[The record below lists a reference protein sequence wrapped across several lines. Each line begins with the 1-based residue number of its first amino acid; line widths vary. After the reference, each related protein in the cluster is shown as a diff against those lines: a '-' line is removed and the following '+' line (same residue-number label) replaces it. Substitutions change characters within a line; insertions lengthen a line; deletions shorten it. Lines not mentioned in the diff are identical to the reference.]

1 MATTQEKLAR
11 SLSVLKEIQ
20 DRGVRAIQV
29 SQHKELTRVHRERLQ
44 KAKAPRR
51 RAALNIKHGAGG
63 MLDVYFATRYLQ
75 LRDGVPDDGNDRT
88 TRRMLERLRESG
100 SIDEENFQRMFGG
113 YRLLR
118 AVDHQLRLTLGRS
131 ATVPAADAPAF
142 ADIARRL
149 GYETS
154 DDFDNELRSW
164 MKEIRQAYDSILSLK

>member
-1 MATTQEKLAR
+1 
-11 SLSVLKEIQ
+11 VLIDE
-20 DRGVRAIQV
+20 
-29 SQHKELTRVHRERLQ
+29 TRRVRERLQ
-44 KAKAPRR
+44 KAKTPRR

-75 LRDGVPDDGNDRT
+75 LRDSVPDDGNDRT